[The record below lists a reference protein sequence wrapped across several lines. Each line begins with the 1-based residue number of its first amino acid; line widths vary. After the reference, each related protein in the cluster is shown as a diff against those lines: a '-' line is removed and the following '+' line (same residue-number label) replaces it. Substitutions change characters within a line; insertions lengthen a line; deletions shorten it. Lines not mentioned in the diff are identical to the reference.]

1 MKIVKI
7 FFLLLAIFLTVLV
20 YNSLLAP
27 IKFNKEKIIRY
38 RAAVEKLIKIR
49 DAQLA
54 HKNVTGDFSS
64 TFDSLYA
71 FIDTA
76 QFALVERRDTSY
88 MKYDASY
95 RIDKLVEETIID
107 TLSFSSVKDSLFKG
121 YDYRQLDK
129 VPFTKTATFEMKKG
143 KIEKNAI
150 MNPAFIA
157 QVDKKVLLNGMDNQ
171 LISEEIGNYKVKGPT
186 LKVGSLEKVT
196 TGGNWPKHY
205 EPSEESDK

>member
-1 MKIVKI
+1 MKIIKI
-7 FFLLLAIFLTVLV
+7 ALFLLAVILSVLV
-20 YNSLLAP
+20 YKSISAP
-27 IKFNKEKIIRY
+27 IKFNKQKTVRY
-38 RAAVEKLIKIR
+38 RAAVEKLMKIR
-49 DAQLA
+49 KAQLA
-54 HKNVTGDFSS
+54 HKSVTGDFCN
-64 TFDSLYA
+64 TFNSLYE
-71 FIDTA
+71 FVDTA
-76 QFALVERRDTSY
+76 QFALIERRDTSF
-88 MKYDASY
+88 MKYDKAY

-129 VPFTKTATFEMKKG
+129 VPFTKNATFEMRKG

-150 MNPAFIA
+150 MNPVFFA

-171 LISEEIGNYKVKGPT
+171 LILEEVENYEVKGPT

-205 EPSEESDK
+205 EPE